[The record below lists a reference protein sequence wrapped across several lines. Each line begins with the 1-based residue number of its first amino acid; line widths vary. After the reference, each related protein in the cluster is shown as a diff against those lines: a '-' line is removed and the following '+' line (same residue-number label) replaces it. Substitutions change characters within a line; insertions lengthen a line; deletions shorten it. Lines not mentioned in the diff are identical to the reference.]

1 MDETTAGRTGYDV
14 GDVAL
19 FRPGRCHYVS
29 LLGQPGLQ
37 PLLQIVSFGDSLFDA
52 LPRYRVGLLGAA
64 VGPLVELLA

>member
-14 GDVAL
+14 CDVAM
-19 FRPGRCHYVS
+19 FQPGRCRYVS

-37 PLLQIVSFGDSLFDA
+37 PLLQIISFDDGLFDV